1 MQKFILS
8 VTVQNNAGVLARVSS
23 LFGRRGYNIDSLTV
37 SATNDPRVSRMSII
51 VQGDE
56 VILEQ
61 IIKQLDKLE
70 EVMRVDHIEE
80 HDSVCSELVFVKLHA
95 QSPSTR
101 DDIRQLCSLYEG
113 RIVDSTEDELI
124 VELANVPSRI
134 DAFLDVISN
143 FEIVEMSRSGADGR
157 LNRARSM
164 PMPSVG
170 TICRPRRYCR
180 AIRSS

>member
-23 LFGRRGYNIDSLTV
+23 LFGRRGYN
-37 SATNDPRVSRMSII
+37 MSII

-61 IIKQLDKLE
+61 IIKQLGKLE

-143 FEIVEMSRSGADGR
+143 FEIVEMSRSG
-157 LNRARSM
+157 
-164 PMPSVG
+164 V
-170 TICRPRRYCR
+170 T
-180 AIRSS
+180 AIRR